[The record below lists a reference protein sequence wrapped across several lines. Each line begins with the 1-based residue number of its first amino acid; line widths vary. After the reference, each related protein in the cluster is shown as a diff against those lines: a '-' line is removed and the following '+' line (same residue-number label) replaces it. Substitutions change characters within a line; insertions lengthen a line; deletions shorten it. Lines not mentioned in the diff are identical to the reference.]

1 MEPTRLEG
9 KVEKG
14 WGYELIWASNDQYCG
29 KIMVFEKVGSKF
41 SMHFHKEKDESWFVN
56 NGRFLLN
63 YIDTTTAEYKS
74 MELTEGMTWRNPPL
88 MPHQLVCMEPGS
100 SITEVST
107 ADSVED
113 NFRIAPG
120 DSQKPKPQME
130 TAPTEDDAVN
140 SVTTTPEN

>member
-1 MEPTRLEG
+1 MEEERREG

-14 WGYELIWASNDQYCG
+14 WGYELSWASNDQQCG

-41 SMHFHKEKDESWFVN
+41 RMHFHKEKEESWFVN

-100 SITEVST
+100 SVTEVST
-107 ADSVED
+107 PDSVED
-113 NFRIAPG
+113 NYRIAPG

-130 TAPTEDDAVN
+130 TAPSEDNAVD
-140 SVTTTPEN
+140 VTTTPKD

>member
-9 KVEKG
+9 KVDKG
-14 WGYELIWASNDQYCG
+14 WGYELIWATNEHYCG

-63 YIDTTTAEYKS
+63 YVDTTTAEFKS
-74 MELTEGMTWRNPPL
+74 LELTDGMTWRNPPL

-107 ADSVED
+107 PDSVED
-113 NFRIAPG
+113 NYRIAPG
-120 DSQKPKPQME
+120 DSQKPKPQLEE
-130 TAPTEDDAVN
+130 TKDEAG
-140 SVTTTPEN
+140 S